1 MAGKIN
7 SINNLVN
14 NIVSRK
20 TAENRKINDDENG
33 NDSAYKKDSGDAIEV
48 SELGQKLKQLLN
60 YLETEASLKE
70 KVGFHFIMEE
80 FIHRPDSYDIINF
93 VDSQLFLL
101 ENRIDYLIEVLNQ
114 AYNLKEQE
122 LNPVLWLG
130 VYSRLLGSEAINFI
144 YVTSWIFRYQD
155 RSLRIKNLVTYLEEV
170 RRIIDENSF
179 KPIEYRAELIYEAGK
194 DYID

>member
-20 TAENRKINDDENG
+20 TAENRKVGQDKSG
-33 NDSAYKKDSGDAIEV
+33 HDSAYKKDSGDAIEV

-60 YLETEASLKE
+60 YLETEASMKE
-70 KVGFHFIMEE
+70 KAGFHFIMEE
-80 FIHRPDSYDIINF
+80 FINRPDSYDIINF
-93 VDSQLFLL
+93 VESQLFLL
-101 ENRIDYLIEVLNQ
+101 ENRIDYLIEALNQ

-130 VYSRLLGSEAINFI
+130 IYSRLLKVESINFI
-144 YVTSWIFRYQD
+144 YITSWIFRYQD
-155 RSLRIKNLVTYLEEV
+155 RGKRIKTLVTYLEEV
-170 RRIIDENSF
+170 RRIIDQNSF
-179 KPIEYRAELIYEAGK
+179 QPIEYRADLIYEAGK
-194 DYID
+194 EYID

>member
-20 TAENRKINDDENG
+20 TAENRKVNEDESG
-33 NDSAYKKDSGDAIEV
+33 NDSAYKKGSGDAIEV
-48 SELGQKLKQLLN
+48 SELGQKLKKLLN
-60 YLETEASLKE
+60 YLEKEASMKE

-80 FIHRPDSYDIINF
+80 FINRPDSYDIMNF

-101 ENRIDYLIEVLNQ
+101 ENRIDYLIEALNQ

-130 VYSRLLGSEAINFI
+130 IYSRLLGDETVNFI
-144 YVTSWIFRYQD
+144 YITSWIFRYQD
-155 RSLRIKNLVTYLEEV
+155 RNKRIKKLVSYLEEV

-194 DYID
+194 EYVD

>member
-1 MAGKIN
+1 MAGKIK

-14 NIVSRK
+14 NIISRK
-20 TAENRKINDDENG
+20 TAENRKINGDEARN
-33 NDSAYKKDSGDAIEV
+33 NSTYQKDSGDAIEV
-48 SELGQKLKQLLN
+48 SELGQKLKKLLN
-60 YLETEASLKE
+60 YLEKEASMKE
-70 KVGFHFIMEE
+70 KIGFHFIMEE
-80 FIHRPDSYDIINF
+80 FIDRPDSYDIINF

-144 YVTSWIFRYQD
+144 YVTSWIFRYQN
-155 RSLRIKNLVTYLEEV
+155 RNARIKNLVTYLEEV
-170 RRIIDENSF
+170 RRIIDENSL
-179 KPIEYRAELIYEAGK
+179 KPIEYRADLIYEAGK
-194 DYID
+194 EYID

>member
-1 MAGKIN
+1 MAGKIK

-14 NIVSRK
+14 NIISRK
-20 TAENRKINDDENG
+20 TAENRKINGDEARN
-33 NDSAYKKDSGDAIEV
+33 NSTYQKDSGDAIEV
-48 SELGQKLKQLLN
+48 SELGQKLKKLLN
-60 YLETEASLKE
+60 YLEKEASMKE
-70 KVGFHFIMEE
+70 KIGFHFIMEE
-80 FIHRPDSYDIINF
+80 FIDRPDSYDIINF

-144 YVTSWIFRYQD
+144 YVTSWIFRYQN
-155 RSLRIKNLVTYLEEV
+155 RSARIKNLVTYLEEV
-170 RRIIDENSF
+170 RRIIDENSL
-179 KPIEYRAELIYEAGK
+179 KPIEYRADLIYEAGK
-194 DYID
+194 EYID